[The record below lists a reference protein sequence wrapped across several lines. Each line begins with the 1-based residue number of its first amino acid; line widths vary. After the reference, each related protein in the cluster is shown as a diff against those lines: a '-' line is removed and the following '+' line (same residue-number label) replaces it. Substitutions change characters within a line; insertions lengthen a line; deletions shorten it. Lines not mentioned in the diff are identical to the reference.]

1 MRIRVEIG
9 IDQVGE
15 LAGAAVDLDDVG
27 AFDFAEVGAAAAFV
41 DAQERFTTPLFPQAD
56 LPQWSA

>member
-1 MRIRVEIG
+1 
-9 IDQVGE
+9 
-15 LAGAAVDLDDVG
+15 VDVDAVG
-27 AFDFAEVGAAAAFV
+27 AFNFAEVGAAAAFV